1 MHGRGKYVYSDGSVY
16 DGLWVDSKMHGKGVY
31 VYPNQDRY
39 EGEFFE
45 DQKQVRDTYNM
56 YREMYMYVCV
66 LVCICV
72 LVHRYMWRK
81 DESAA
86 AGEGWIARG
95 CDLADGLMLSV
106 CDWLMLSMLST

>member
-45 DQKQVRDTYNM
+45 DQKQVRHTCIICI
-56 YREMYMYVCV
+56 YRERCR
-66 LVCICV
+66 CICV
-72 LVHRYMWRK
+72 CLRSDKCGVRV
-81 DESAA
+81 
-86 AGEGWIARG
+86 G
-95 CDLADGLMLSV
+95 V
-106 CDWLMLSMLST
+106 CVISRDMMSHVDVT